1 MELPMPRQVSALQV
15 PTTAVQAI
23 SVLVVPST
31 PRPSMANRW
40 HWLQQQ
46 VSPATPSHPFTS
58 SRGLLISLASTPL
71 QFISRSTI
79 RHRMAPVLVM
89 S

>member
-1 MELPMPRQVSALQV
+1 MPRQVSALQV
-15 PTTAVQAI
+15 PTTAVQAT

-31 PRPSMANRW
+31 PRPFMANRW
-40 HWLQQQ
+40 LWLQQQ

-58 SRGLLISLASTPL
+58 SRGLLNSLASTPL
-71 QFISRSTI
+71 QFTSRSTI
-79 RHRMAPVLVM
+79 RHLMAPVLVM